1 MLAQPVRTPG
11 QNEVLTRINSW
22 GNWVLTQ
29 TCEQCANVKT
39 GALRPMGGGCEVE
52 SAFCVFDRPCQFSVF
67 LCFRLGLTRPTDP
80 PRAAR
85 RRKFWV
91 GTTRPTDPPSGQGL
105 FRPGRND
112 PTDRPTQRPGGSSD
126 RVGRTRPTD
135 PLNSGPA
142 TNSGLVRLRLRLGLS
157 GAGSWGPVRVK
168 AKGAGLRAKGHRHLN
183 TGRRRLDS

>member
-1 MLAQPVRTPG
+1 MCPLAASERRHARASNSTALD
-11 QNEVLTRINSW
+11 NSTLRIATVW
-22 GNWVLTQ
+22 R
-29 TCEQCANVKT
+29 CED
-39 GALRPMGGGCEVE
+39 E
-52 SAFCVFDRPCQFSVF
+52 SAICVFDRPCQFSGF

-142 TNSGLVRLRLRLGLS
+142 TNSGLVRLRLMLGLS

>member
-1 MLAQPVRTPG
+1 MPSEFGTKMFWR
-11 QNEVLTRINSW
+11 
-22 GNWVLTQ
+22 
-29 TCEQCANVKT
+29 
-39 GALRPMGGGCEVE
+39 CEVE
-52 SAFCVFDRPCQFSVF
+52 SAFCVFDRPCQFSGF

-142 TNSGLVRLRLRLGLS
+142 TNSGLVRLRLRLRLS
-157 GAGSWGPVRVK
+157 GAGLGVSQGQGQGSRV
-168 AKGAGLRAKGHRHLN
+168 
-183 TGRRRLDS
+183 TGQGS

>member
-1 MLAQPVRTPG
+1 MHLLDISPPAHHHQAQFGGAKLKVH
-11 QNEVLTRINSW
+11 SA
-22 GNWVLTQ
+22 
-29 TCEQCANVKT
+29 CE
-39 GALRPMGGGCEVE
+39 
-52 SAFCVFDRPCQFSVF
+52 
-67 LCFRLGLTRPTDP
+67 PTDSLLRFFAFPTRSHPTDRP

-157 GAGSWGPVRVK
+157 GAGSWGSTVRVK
-168 AKGAGLRAKGHRHLN
+168 AKGTGLRVKGHRHLN